1 MNQNEYAISV
11 ITPFHNVDLA
21 MFQAA
26 RDSVLSQTIGFEN
39 IQWIIVLHNCED
51 RYLTEVPEMFSGC
64 DNVLTPV
71 LNNDAKTPSSP
82 RNYGM
87 TFATAPYI
95 AFLDGDDSFTPWCFE
110 AVLKEFQ
117 ESHPQVVCF
126 RREYELERPGLEVY
140 TETVLWNQANERIVV
155 EKGNWDVEKM
165 FDGVFG
171 MVTSKIY
178 DRDFLISNDLLFDEA
193 IPYAE
198 DMAYVAQVFAAAD
211 RICYL
216 PQLIGYHYFVN
227 AASLVQSTDKDGST
241 LISYAE
247 GFAKLFDMFLQYGIE
262 TDDVQGLCMRES
274 FFILNSKSITAEER
288 RKIRDILG
296 PYIMNTKMLEP
307 SKGRDLQTCNM
318 LYYIPR
324 EVILNPDD
332 PYAGPHVRSMQNG
345 SNALFKILLENMST
359 DYGEKYSFKTLKTID
374 AYRFRVPLSTDAT
387 LKPLIALQTNIGE
400 QNILTSSP
408 IQGYFTTED
417 ESLLLPSTQ
426 SHFIQYVDA
435 LSETLA
441 HKHSALFAK
450 IQNTRRTTNDRAVV
464 ADIETTLVRSL
475 INDCIPSHPEYGISF
490 SSREGVYYSHEGDDL
505 YMRLMADAL
514 VAADLEQL
522 VAINTDNL
530 AHAFDLLYEEQDAIL
545 ALVREVDNDR
555 ADEVKAILSQN
566 EGKPVVRALWPKLER
581 TVAYGAGEM
590 YESMR
595 RLKAYTG
602 DLPHN
607 HGYLYSPVAL
617 LGKAVADDT
626 DLFSMSAT
634 MGSNFYELLPITSD
648 GANEKALTLSEAQSD
663 QPYQLVVTNQAGIY
677 RYVTDH
683 FIYVREVDF
692 SSARFTIY

>member
-1 MNQNEYAISV
+1 MTRIEYEVSV

-26 RDSVLSQTIGFEN
+26 RDSVLSQTIGFEK

-51 RYLTEVPEMFSGC
+51 RYLTEVPEMFQGC

-71 LNNDAKTPSSP
+71 LNNDARTPSSP
-82 RNYGM
+82 RNHGL

-95 AFLDGDDSFTPWCFE
+95 AFLDGDDSFTPWCLE
-110 AVLKEFQ
+110 AVVNEFKK
-117 ESHPQVVCF
+117 SRSQVVCF

-140 TETVLWNQANERIVV
+140 TETLLWNQANERIIV

-171 MVTSKIY
+171 MVTSKAY
-178 DRDFLISNDLLFDEA
+178 DREFLVRNNLMFDED

-198 DMAYVAQVFAAAD
+198 DMAYVAAAFAAAD

-216 PQLIGYHYFVN
+216 PQMIGYHYYVN
-227 AASLVQSTDKDGST
+227 GSSLVQSTDKDGAT

-288 RKIRDILG
+288 GKIRDILA
-296 PYIMNTKMLEP
+296 PYILGTTMLEP
-307 SKGRDLQTCNM
+307 SKGRDADACHM
-318 LYYIPR
+318 LYHIPR

-332 PYAGPHVRSMQNG
+332 PYSGPHVQSMQNG
-345 SNALFKILLENMST
+345 SNALFKILRGNTST
-359 DYGEKYSFKTLKTID
+359 DFGEKYSFKTLKTID
-374 AYRFRVPLSTDAT
+374 AYRFRVPLSTAAS
-387 LKPLIALQTNIGE
+387 LKPLVALQTNIGE
-400 QNILTSSP
+400 KNILTSSP
-408 IQGYFTTED
+408 IQGYFTTEAED
-417 ESLLLPSTQ
+417 LLLPVTLP
-426 SHFIQYVDA
+426 HFVQYIDA

-441 HKHSALFAK
+441 HKKSAFFAS
-450 IQNTRRTTNDRAVV
+450 IGSIRRMTNDHVIV
-464 ADIETTLVRSL
+464 SDMETSLVRSL
-475 INDCIPSHPEYGISF
+475 INDYIPSHPEFEIRF
-490 SSREGVYYSHEGDDL
+490 SSKEGVYYSHKDDGL
-505 YMRLMADAL
+505 YLQLMADAL
-514 VAADLEQL
+514 LSADLEQF
-522 VAINTDNL
+522 VSFDTERL
-530 AHAFDLLYEEQDAIL
+530 ARAFALLRERRDDLL
-545 ALVREVDNDR
+545 ALVAEKDPDR
-555 ADEVKAILSQN
+555 AGEVKEILSQN
-566 EGKPVVRALWPKLER
+566 ADGPLARALWPKLER

-595 RLKAYTG
+595 QMKSYTG

-617 LGKAVADDT
+617 LGKAVADDA
-626 DLFSMSAT
+626 DLFSMSSA
-634 MGSNFYELLPITSD
+634 MGSNFYELISLMD
-648 GANEKALTLSEAQSD
+648 GERDGHVLTLSEAERD
-663 QPYQLVVTNQAGIY
+663 KPYQLVVTNQAGLY

-683 FIYVREVDF
+683 FICVKEVDF

>member
-1 MNQNEYAISV
+1 MSKNNYAISV

-21 MFQAA
+21 MFEAA
-26 RDSVLSQTIGFEN
+26 RDSVISQTVGFEN

-51 RYLTEVPEMFSGC
+51 RYLTEVPEMFAGC

-71 LNNDAKTPSSP
+71 LNNDARTPSSP
-82 RNYGM
+82 RNFGL

-110 AVLKEFQ
+110 AVLDEFRK
-117 ESHPQVVCF
+117 SHPQVVCF

-171 MVTSKIY
+171 MVTSKAY
-178 DRDFLISNDLLFDEA
+178 DREFLMSNKLLFDED

-211 RICYL
+211 KICYL

-227 AASLVQSTDKDGST
+227 SASLVQSTDKDGAT
-241 LISYAE
+241 LIAYAE

-288 RKIRDILG
+288 AKIRDILG
-296 PYIMNTKMLEP
+296 PHITNTKMLEP
-307 SKGRDLQTCNM
+307 SKGRDLEACNM

-332 PYAGPHVRSMQNG
+332 PYSGLHVRSMQNG
-345 SNALFKILLENMST
+345 SNALFRILLENTST

-374 AYRFRVPLSTDAT
+374 AYRFRVPLSTAAS

-400 QNILTSSP
+400 RNILTSLP
-408 IQGYFTTED
+408 IQSYFTTED

-426 SHFIQYVDA
+426 PHFIQFVDA

-441 HKHSALFAK
+441 HKKSALLAK
-450 IQNTRRTTNDRAVV
+450 IQNTRRMTNDRAVV

-475 INDCIPSHPEYGISF
+475 INDYIPSHPEYEIDF

-505 YMRLMADAL
+505 YVHLMADAL
-514 VAADLEQL
+514 LSPDLEQI
-522 VAINTDNL
+522 VAIDAANL
-530 AHAFDLLYEEQDAIL
+530 AHAFDLLYDEQDAIL
-545 ALVREVDNDR
+545 ALVGEADAKR
-555 ADEVKAILSQN
+555 AAEARAVLSQN
-566 EGKPVVRALWPKLER
+566 KGKPVACELWPKLER

-595 RLKAYTG
+595 RVKAYTG

-607 HGYLYSPVAL
+607 HGYLYSPVGL

-626 DLFSMSAT
+626 DLFAMTPA
-634 MGSNFYELLPITSD
+634 MGSNFYELLPLASD
-648 GANEKALTLSEAQSD
+648 GSDGRVLTLSEAEYD
-663 QPYQLVVTNQAGIY
+663 EPYQLVVTNQAGLY

-683 FIYVREVDF
+683 FIRVREVGF

>member
-1 MNQNEYAISV
+1 MNQNKYAISV

-21 MFQAA
+21 MFEAA
-26 RDSVLSQTIGFEN
+26 RDSVASQTIGFQN

-51 RYLTEVPEMFSGC
+51 HYLTEVQEMFSGY
-64 DNVLTPV
+64 DNVLTPI

-82 RNYGM
+82 RNYGL

-110 AVLKEFQ
+110 SVLKEFQ

-165 FDGVFG
+165 FDGVYG

-178 DRDFLISNDLLFDEA
+178 DREFLISNNLIFDEE

-227 AASLVQSTDKDGST
+227 AASLVQSTDKDGAT
-241 LISYAE
+241 LISYAK

-307 SKGRDLQTCNM
+307 SKGRDLQACNM

-332 PYAGPHVRSMQNG
+332 PYSGPHVRSMQNG
-345 SNALFKILLENMST
+345 SNALFKILLENRST

-374 AYRFRVPLSTDAT
+374 AYRFHVPLSTEAT

-400 QNILTSSP
+400 QNILVSSP
-408 IQGYFTTED
+408 IKSYFTTED
-417 ESLLLPSTQ
+417 DDLLLPNTQ
-426 SHFIQYVDA
+426 PHFIQYVDA

-441 HKHSALFAK
+441 HKRSALFAK
-450 IQNTRRTTNDRAVV
+450 IQNTSRTTNDRAVV

-490 SSREGVYYSHEGDDL
+490 SSREGLYYSHEGDDL

-514 VAADLEQL
+514 LSENLEQL

-530 AHAFDLLYEEQDAIL
+530 AHAFDLLYEKQDAIL
-545 ALVREVDNDR
+545 ALVGEADGDR

-566 EGKPVVRALWPKLER
+566 KGKPVARALWPRLER

-595 RLKAYTG
+595 RVKAYTG

-626 DLFSMSAT
+626 DLFSVSSA
-634 MGSNFYELLPITSD
+634 MGSNFYELLPLASD
-648 GANEKALTLSEAQSD
+648 EPNDKALTLSEAESD
-663 QPYQLVVTNQAGIY
+663 KPYQLVVTNQAGVY

-683 FIYVREVDF
+683 FVYVKEVDF

>member
-1 MNQNEYAISV
+1 
-11 ITPFHNVDLA
+11 
-21 MFQAA
+21 
-26 RDSVLSQTIGFEN
+26 
-39 IQWIIVLHNCED
+39 
-51 RYLTEVPEMFSGC
+51 
-64 DNVLTPV
+64 
-71 LNNDAKTPSSP
+71 
-82 RNYGM
+82 
-87 TFATAPYI
+87 
-95 AFLDGDDSFTPWCFE
+95 
-110 AVLKEFQ
+110 
-117 ESHPQVVCF
+117 
-126 RREYELERPGLEVY
+126 
-140 TETVLWNQANERIVV
+140 
-155 EKGNWDVEKM
+155 
-165 FDGVFG
+165 
-171 MVTSKIY
+171 
-178 DRDFLISNDLLFDEA
+178 
-193 IPYAE
+193 
-198 DMAYVAQVFAAAD
+198 
-211 RICYL
+211 
-216 PQLIGYHYFVN
+216 
-227 AASLVQSTDKDGST
+227 
-241 LISYAE
+241 
-247 GFAKLFDMFLQYGIE
+247 
-262 TDDVQGLCMRES
+262 
-274 FFILNSKSITAEER
+274 
-288 RKIRDILG
+288 
-296 PYIMNTKMLEP
+296 
-307 SKGRDLQTCNM
+307 
-318 LYYIPR
+318 
-324 EVILNPDD
+324 
-332 PYAGPHVRSMQNG
+332 
-345 SNALFKILLENMST
+345 
-359 DYGEKYSFKTLKTID
+359 
-374 AYRFRVPLSTDAT
+374 YRFRVPLSTDAT